1 MYNMLPLEIEELI
14 MKYRGNIQPP
24 HFFIYNHYLKI
35 QKLHEEIAEIERYFQ
50 REEDEMFATWYCGD
64 YHDFGAG
71 YMPSSGWDL
80 AGNCFSHE
88 LRAGNWDIAGN
99 YVE

>member
-1 MYNMLPLEIEELI
+1 MLPLEIEELI

-35 QKLHEEIAEIERYFQ
+35 QELNEEIREIERYF
-50 REEDEMFATWYCGD
+50 EMKEDEMFNTWYCGD
-64 YHDFGAG
+64 
-71 YMPSSGWDL
+71 
-80 AGNCFSHE
+80 GNYDIGGNYFSFPNHNYS
-88 LRAGNWDIAGN
+88 GNWDTAGN